1 MSVYWPWFHSLEL
14 DKINFLS
21 SDSLSNIGQCR
32 NLHTCSLLISLPSF
46 HFPNKLRSD
55 LLPLS
60 FPHPCLTISQPEY
73 GTLALRLC
81 VGVHVRAQSS
91 LTLCGPMD
99 CSLPGSSVHGFLQ
112 ARILIIYLFSLLVML
127 PSVVP
132 RLATNSAVRV
142 FPGIWKPLFLKA
154 PFLGRSSVPTSFVSL
169 FIFYIFSYLL

>member
-112 ARILIIYLFSLLVML
+112 ARILEWVAISFSKASSQPKDQSQVLPHCTQILYHLNHQVCQLIY
-127 PSVVP
+127 
-132 RLATNSAVRV
+132 
-142 FPGIWKPLFLKA
+142 
-154 PFLGRSSVPTSFVSL
+154 
-169 FIFYIFSYLL
+169 